1 MPRASIE
8 PSKPGEPRRPRIP
21 NLVQVVSAALDKAVT
36 IPSEVVHAHV
46 EKVRRR
52 NPGATPDE
60 VLTLLER
67 EYLVI
72 SSTAGGAVG
81 AAAAIPAV
89 GTGVAVTLTA
99 SNVATYFAASAA
111 FALAV
116 ADVHG
121 IEVDDVVRRRA
132 LLLTTIL
139 GEDGAKAVGELNLF
153 SSGRWAT
160 QLLTKLPLG
169 TVKAVNSTL
178 TKRLVRTQATT
189 QGALAF
195 GRIMPFGI
203 GAVVGATGARA
214 LSKTVIR
221 NARKAFGAP
230 PSHFREVI
238 EVVEA
243 ASESQPPLELPTG
256 QRVLTG
262 QHVLAEPHGPAS
274 PRAED

>member
-1 MPRASIE
+1 MPNVLTI
-8 PSKPGEPRRPRIP
+8 
-21 NLVQVVSAALDKAVT
+21 VSTALDKAVS
-36 IPSEVVHAHV
+36 IPSAAIRTHV
-46 EKVRRR
+46 ETVRRK
-52 NPGATPDE
+52 NPEATPAE
-60 VLTLLER
+60 IIALLER
-67 EYLVI
+67 EYLTV
-72 SSTAGGAVG
+72 SAATGGAVG
-81 AAAAIPAV
+81 AAAAVPAV
-89 GTGVAVTLTA
+89 GTGVSIALTA

-111 FALAV
+111 FSLAV

-121 IEVDDVVRRRA
+121 IEVDDVARRRA

-139 GEDGAKAVGELNLF
+139 GEDGAKAVGELGLF

-221 NARKAFGAP
+221 NARKAFGP
-230 PSHFREVI
+230 PPVTFPVLI
-238 EVVEA
+238 EIVEA
-243 ASESQPPLELPTG
+243 QSDTAPPLELPAPP
-256 QRVLTG
+256 LE
-262 QHVLAEPHGPAS
+262 LPA
-274 PRAED
+274 AATQD